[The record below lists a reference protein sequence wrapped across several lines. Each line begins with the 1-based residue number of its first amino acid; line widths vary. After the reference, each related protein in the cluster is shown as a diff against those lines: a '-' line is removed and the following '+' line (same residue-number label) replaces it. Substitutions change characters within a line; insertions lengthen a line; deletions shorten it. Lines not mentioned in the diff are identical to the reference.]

1 MIYRLFDNCADIAC
15 KEGKRSFSHRERY
28 ADFSITAQTQLVKK
42 AKEASVIGND
52 IQIFG

>member
-15 KEGKRSFSHRERY
+15 EE
-28 ADFSITAQTQLVKK
+28 